1 MTVPEVMPTL
11 GRGRHRNPRRGACFM
26 EMASYLAGER
36 WSDHPRCTHSLLAA
50 LARLVNDNTPDADR
64 QQLAP
69 MIPSVIGLDSDDPRW
84 DVVIA
89 RRAAAAALPI
99 ASESRQRALAVGLLT
114 CARLLAQLDGRSD
127 LTDAETTTSSPP
139 TRSHR
144 YRWRGGGR
152 GTIPTEPDRVTMAAF
167 RRYAAPSIV
176 LTSVAGIAESCA
188 NRTARGGCGNCW
200 TARSQNARRCEPPSR
215 ALPTCR
221 RPPSPSRP
229 EHVDGVWRADRRVSA
244 RLDARRRRRR

>member
-1 MTVPEVMPTL
+1 
-11 GRGRHRNPRRGACFM
+11 M

-89 RRAAAAALPI
+89 RRAAATALPI

-127 LTDAETTTSSPP
+127 LTDVETTDELAADALAQVPMAW
-139 TRSHR
+139 
-144 YRWRGGGR
+144 RWARDYSDR
-152 GTIPTEPDRVTMAAF
+152 PDRVTMAAF

-176 LTSVAGIAESCA
+176 LTSVAGIAESCT
-188 NRTARGGCGNCW
+188 ND
-200 TARSQNARRCEPPSR
+200 RSRRLLELLDGAIAECAAMR
-215 ALPTCR
+215 AAELGAPDV
-221 RPPSPSRP
+221 SPAP
-229 EHVDGVWRADRRVSA
+229 VAIPA
-244 RLDARRRRRR
+244 